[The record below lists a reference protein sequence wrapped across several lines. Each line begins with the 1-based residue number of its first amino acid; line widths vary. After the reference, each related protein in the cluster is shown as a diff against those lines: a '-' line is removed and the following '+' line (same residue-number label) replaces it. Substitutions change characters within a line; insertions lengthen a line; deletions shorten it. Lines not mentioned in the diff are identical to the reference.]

1 MPLAARAPRWPTAL
15 RVHARRQHGDG
26 PTAKLSGQA
35 SVVVLARVSKSGN
48 PAPQKGDIEGV
59 SAPVAPGA
67 PTQVV
72 ISKIVPEV

>member
-1 MPLAARAPRWPTAL
+1 
-15 RVHARRQHGDG
+15 
-26 PTAKLSGQA
+26 
-35 SVVVLARVSKSGN
+35 VVVLARVSKSGN